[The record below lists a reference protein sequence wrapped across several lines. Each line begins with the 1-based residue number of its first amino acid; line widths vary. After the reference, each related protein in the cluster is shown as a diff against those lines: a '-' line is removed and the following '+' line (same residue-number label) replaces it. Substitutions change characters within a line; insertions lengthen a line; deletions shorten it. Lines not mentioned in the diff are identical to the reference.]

1 MKTTS
6 SIWKLLLVV
15 TAGLALYVPAAQ
27 ARDRGNGGA
36 GSWEFSMPINYTKT
50 STVTGQSGSSADINA
65 GLSTGLGL
73 GYNVNDNFQ
82 VTGKFNWGQRNYSA
96 NTTGTGTIGPYNGTL
111 YSSTLELDATYYFMP
126 GDFTPFVS
134 GGFGSTFIDSNIPN
148 GGSSSSC
155 YWDPW
160 WGYVCGTYQPTK
172 TSTNITYNFGA
183 GMRMDLSRNFALQ
196 GSINRMWID
205 AARTGSTPE
214 FDSFRI
220 DFIFRM

>member
-6 SIWKLLLVV
+6 SILKLLLAVL
-15 TAGLALYVPAAQ
+15 AGLALYAPAAQ

-36 GSWEFSMPINYTKT
+36 GSWEFSMPINYTKST
-50 STVTGQSGSSADINA
+50 TVTGQNGSSADVNA
-65 GLSTGLGL
+65 GLNTGLGL

-82 VTGKFNWGQRNYSA
+82 VNGTFSWGQRNYA
-96 NTTGTGTIGPYNGTL
+96 AHATGTGTISPYNGTM
-111 YSSTLELDATYYFMP
+111 YTSTLQMNAIYYFMP

-134 GGFGSTFIDSNIPN
+134 GGFGSTFVDSNIPN
-148 GGSSSSC
+148 GSGSSSC

-172 TSTNITYNFGA
+172 TSTNLSYNFGA
-183 GMRMDLSRNFALQ
+183 GARMDISRQFALQ
-196 GSINRMWID
+196 GSINRLWLD
-205 AARTGSTPE
+205 APQTGSKPT